1 MKPLHSRLATQHAG
15 RDILTLGS
23 FQQVRRGEG
32 TGGRKSM
39 IYFIAAEKSAKENC
53 TYALHLGGSDSDIDQ
68 PSHATAT
75 AHTLSTGEF

>member
-1 MKPLHSRLATQHAG
+1 
-15 RDILTLGS
+15 
-23 FQQVRRGEG
+23 
-32 TGGRKSM
+32 M